1 MIFHQ
6 PFNSLSNYNFNAHF
20 YTDQIW
26 NPHFH
31 RNLELI
37 YVVKGSIN
45 CTVNNKVHR
54 LNEGSFG
61 LCLPYEIHS
70 IEPQKSS
77 LYWVLVFSED
87 FVRYFSKEI
96 LNKAGADFVFR
107 IDEVTLSYIK
117 DKLINNPS
125 PSIYTLKSCLYA
137 ICEEYINSIPLNEKP
152 SKEAEI
158 MPLIADYI
166 LENHTRD
173 ISLKDIANLLGYDY
187 NYMSRYFKNIFNMTF
202 TDFVNIYRLET
213 AIKLLEET
221 DKTITAIALESG
233 FQSVRNF
240 NSFFKNNTG
249 KSPSEYKKKKFRS

>member
-6 PFNSLSNYNFNAHF
+6 SSNSLSNYNFNAHF

-37 YVVKGSIN
+37 YVVKGSIK
-45 CTVNNKVHR
+45 CTVNNKER
-54 LNEGSFG
+54 TLNAGEFG
-61 LCLPYEIHS
+61 LCLPYDIHR
-70 IEPQKSS
+70 IEPNEFS

-96 LNKAGADFVFR
+96 LNKSGSDFVFR
-107 IDEVTLSYIK
+107 LDESTLTYIK

-125 PSIYTLKSCLYA
+125 PSTYTLKSGLYA
-137 ICEEYINSIPLNEKP
+137 ICEQYVESVKLTEKT

-166 LENHTRD
+166 LENHTHY
-173 ISLKDIANLLGYDY
+173 ISLKDLAKLLGYDY
-187 NYMSRYFKNIFNMTF
+187 NYMSRYFKRIFNMTF

-213 AIKLLEET
+213 AIRLLEET
-221 DKTITAIALESG
+221 DKTITAVALESG

-240 NSFFKNNTG
+240 NSFFKANTG
-249 KSPSEYKKKKFRS
+249 KSPSEYKKRIKK